1 MIERMFFLMKKYT
14 TPVIS
19 ELIDLEDVLLSSDP
33 DKENTTPDNGGEGY
47 DPENP
52 MTTSL
57 LAD

>member
-19 ELIDLEDVLLSSDP
+19 ELIDLEDVLLSSDS
-33 DKENTTPDNGGEGY
+33 DVNMPDNGGEGY
-47 DPENP
+47 DPEDP

>member
-19 ELIDLEDVLLSSDP
+19 ELIDLEDVLESSESDNL
-33 DKENTTPDNGGEGY
+33 DGTIGKEEGY
-47 DPENP
+47 DKEDNYGR
-52 MTTSL
+52 SL